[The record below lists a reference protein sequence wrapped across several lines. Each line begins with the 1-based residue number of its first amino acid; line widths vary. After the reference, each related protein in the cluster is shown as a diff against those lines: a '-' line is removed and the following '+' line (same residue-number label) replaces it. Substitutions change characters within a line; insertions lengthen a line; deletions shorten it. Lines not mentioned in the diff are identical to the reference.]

1 MSFRTVVITKH
12 CKCTYRNDYLLVR
25 DTSMMMVHLS
35 EIHTIVFESPA
46 ISLTVFLLC
55 ELLKWK
61 INIIFCDDKH
71 NPVGE
76 ILPLYANYHTVKRI
90 NEQIVWSEENNK
102 LVWTRI
108 VYEKI
113 LRQSQ
118 LLRLLN
124 KDGCDKLES
133 YLLELEFDDAS
144 NREGHAAKVYFSSL
158 FGKDFYRDSDN
169 PINAALDY
177 GYSLILSAVNKE
189 VVATGFLT
197 QLGISHCNEFNE
209 YNLSCDLMEPFRP
222 LVDEVVYKMDLKDF
236 SREIKY
242 QLLDIFNIQVSLAGS
257 KYYLSNA
264 ISDYVKSTLKCITTG
279 NINDMKFYNYHEN

>member
-1 MSFRTVVITKH
+1 MSFRTIVITKH

-25 DTSMMMVHLS
+25 DTSLLMVHLS
-35 EIHTIVFESPA
+35 EIHTIIFESPA

-71 NPVGE
+71 NPTGE

-90 NEQIVWSEENNK
+90 NEQISWSEENKK
-102 LVWTRI
+102 LIWTRI

-113 LRQSQ
+113 LRQSH

-124 KDGCDKLES
+124 KDGYDKLES

-177 GYSLILSAVNKE
+177 GYSLILSTVNKE
-189 VVATGFLT
+189 VISSGFLT

-222 LVDEVVYKMDLKDF
+222 LIDEVVYKMDLRDF
-236 SREIKY
+236 TRENKY
-242 QLLDIFNIQVSLAGS
+242 QLLDIFNIQVSVGGA

-279 NINDMKFYNYHEN
+279 NINDMKFYNYHES

>member
-1 MSFRTVVITKH
+1 MSFRTIVITKH

-25 DTSMMMVHLS
+25 DTSLMMVHLS
-35 EIHTIVFESPA
+35 EIHTIVFESTA

-76 ILPLYANYHTVKRI
+76 ILPLYANYRTVKRI
-90 NEQIVWSEENNK
+90 NEQIAWTDENKK

-113 LRQSQ
+113 LRQAQ
-118 LLRLLN
+118 LLRLLK
-124 KDGCDKLES
+124 KDGSDKLEN

-158 FGKDFYRDSDN
+158 FGKNFYRDSEN
-169 PINAALDY
+169 PINSALDY
-177 GYSLILSAVNKE
+177 GYSLILSSINKE
-189 VVATGFLT
+189 IVACGFLT

-222 LVDEVVYKMDLKDF
+222 LIDEIIYKMELKDF
-236 SREIKY
+236 SRETKY
-242 QLLDIFNIQVSLAGS
+242 RLLDIFNIQVSLDGA

-264 ISDYVKSTLKCITTG
+264 ISDYVKNILKCISTG
-279 NINDMKFYNYHEN
+279 NISDMKFYNYHEN

>member
-1 MSFRTVVITKH
+1 
-12 CKCTYRNDYLLVR
+12 
-25 DTSMMMVHLS
+25 MMVHLS

-71 NPVGE
+71 SPVGE
-76 ILPLYANYHTVKRI
+76 ILPLYGNYHTVKRI
-90 NEQIVWSEENNK
+90 NEQIAWSEENKK

-118 LLRLLN
+118 VLKLLN
-124 KDGCDKLES
+124 KTGYDKLEN

-158 FGKDFYRDSDN
+158 FGSGFYRDNKD

-177 GYSLILSAVNKE
+177 GYSLILSTINKE
-189 VVATGFLT
+189 VVSAGFLT

-222 LVDEVVYKMDLKDF
+222 LIDEIVYKMEVKDF
-236 SREIKY
+236 SREDKY
-242 QLLDIFNIQVSLAGS
+242 RFLEIFNLQVSLDGS
-257 KYYLSNA
+257 KYYLPNA
-264 ISDYVKSTLKCITTG
+264 ISDYVKNTLKCITTG